1 MQSEEERL
9 RDQREREELEEHL
22 RERDASGTRKVHHIF
37 DDFDTPLTTVA
48 DFISEQNMYVA

>member
-37 DDFDTPLTTVA
+37 DDFDTL
-48 DFISEQNMYVA
+48 